1 MSELISRLA
10 EELYAAREA
19 VCAILP
25 LTDRFPDLTIDDA
38 YRIQLAMV
46 ERRCAE
52 GGQRIVGKK
61 IGVTSKPVMDLFNV
75 REPDFGFV
83 TSDMMI
89 DCAGE
94 IESATLIAPKVE
106 GEIAFILGRDLTGT
120 DVTEQ
125 DVLDATE
132 LVMPCLEIVDSRIS
146 DWKIK
151 IQDTVADNASAALVV
166 LGDMALPASR
176 IDLIT
181 CGMSLEINGELR
193 STGAG
198 AATLGHPARAVAW
211 LANTLGK
218 YGIPLMAG
226 EVILSGSMGAMLP
239 VAKGDYVRMTVSG
252 LGTAEARF
260 L

>member
-1 MSELISRLA
+1 MSDLITALA

-19 VCAILP
+19 VAAIRP
-25 LTDRFPDLTIDDA
+25 ITDRHPELTIDDA
-38 YRIQLAMV
+38 YRIQLATV

-52 GGQRIVGKK
+52 GGQRIVGRK
-61 IGVTSKPVMDLFNV
+61 IGVTSEPVMDLFGV
-75 REPDFGFV
+75 REPDFGVV
-83 TSDMMI
+83 TSGMMI

-94 IESATLIAPKVE
+94 IETATLIAPKVE
-106 GEIAFILGRDLTGT
+106 GEIAFILGRDLTGP
-120 DVTEQ
+120 DITEQ
-125 DVLDATE
+125 DVLDATA

-166 LGDMALPASR
+166 LGDMALPVSC
-176 IDLIT
+176 IDLVT

-198 AATLGHPARAVAW
+198 AASLGHPARAVAW
-211 LANTLGK
+211 LANTLGR
-218 YGIPLMAG
+218 YGTPLRAG
-226 EVILSGSMGAMLP
+226 EVILSGSLGAMLP
-239 VAKGDYVRMTVSG
+239 VAQGDHVRMTLSG